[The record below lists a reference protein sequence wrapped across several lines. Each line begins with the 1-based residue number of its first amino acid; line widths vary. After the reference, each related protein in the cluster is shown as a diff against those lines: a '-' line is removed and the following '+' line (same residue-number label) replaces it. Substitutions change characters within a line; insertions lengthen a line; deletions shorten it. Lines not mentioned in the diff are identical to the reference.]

1 MKIPSSVNKLN
12 QNRSV
17 GIYFMKYDNQKQA
30 GHMHAIPLAYRNDKM
45 KQKLLFIEQKELDNF
60 QVSVIDGI
68 KDAYNHQP
76 TKKILSILRGFVAWG
91 VINHCNKQFKGN
103 CYPQGNTTINF
114 DLKFVKT
121 VLKKR
126 IESQFLKVYG
136 KKANDFTIFFYY
148 QMFSK
153 DTIQNRRDIT
163 LYPHCAIFLSEMFN
177 HVLVSHNHIV
187 FHKYITH

>member
-1 MKIPSSVNKLN
+1 MKIPSSIDKLN

-17 GIYFMKYDNQKQA
+17 GIYFMKYDTQKQA
-30 GHMHAIPLAYRNDKM
+30 GHMHTIPLAYGHDKG
-45 KQKLLFIEQKELDNF
+45 KIKFLFMEQKELDSF

-68 KDAYNHQP
+68 KEAFNHQP
-76 TKKILSILRGFVAWG
+76 TKKILLILRSFVAWG
-91 VINHCNKQFKGN
+91 FVNHCNKQFKGDW
-103 CYPQGNTTINF
+103 YLHGNKTINL

-126 IESQFLKVYG
+126 IENQFLKAHG
-136 KKANDFTIFFYY
+136 KKANDFIIFFYY

-153 DTIQNRRDIT
+153 NTIQNRRDIT
-163 LYPHCAIFLSEMFN
+163 LYPHCALFLSEIFN
-177 HVLVSHNHIV
+177 QVLVNHNHTV